1 MNTNIL
7 KIFQAYENYNKR
19 YLKQKRDGNDK

>member
-1 MNTNIL
+1 MNTNIP
-7 KIFQAYENYNKR
+7 KIFQVYENDNKR